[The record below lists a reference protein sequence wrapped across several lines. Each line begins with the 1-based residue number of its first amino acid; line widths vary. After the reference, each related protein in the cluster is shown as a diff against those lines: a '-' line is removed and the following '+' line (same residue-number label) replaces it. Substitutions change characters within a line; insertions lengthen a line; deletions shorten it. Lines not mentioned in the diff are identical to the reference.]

1 MIRLDSDETTPHT
14 RTDRQ
19 THTQRDRES
28 CHSLQRC
35 HISKCTH
42 MPHRAYTHRRAPTHK
57 PTQPQSQRERAASPQ
72 RRPPTH
78 GETELAATHPGYSP
92 LILHHHHHHHQQRP
106 QPQGY
111 TIPPLISM
119 RKKKQGDLFSSIHR
133 RGAGTSLISI
143 LVREEKQRLR
153 AVRGGC
159 WIT

>member
-1 MIRLDSDETTPHT
+1 VIRLDSDETTPHT

-57 PTQPQSQRERAASPQ
+57 PTQPQSQRERATSPQ
-72 RRPPTH
+72 RRPHTH

-92 LILHHHHHHHQQRP
+92 LILHHHHHQQQRP
-106 QPQGY
+106 PPAPGLHHPTTHFHEKEETGRPLSISPQ
-111 TIPPLISM
+111 
-119 RKKKQGDLFSSIHR
+119 
-133 RGAGTSLISI
+133 AGGRTSLISI